1 MRCGECRYEMLVA
14 FSCKQREL
22 CPSCAAK
29 RGAELA
35 AFLADH
41 VLEDVGHSQWVF
53 TIPKMLRPLF
63 FRRRELRGGLARLA
77 WQTVRKLMAAAVEE
91 PLRPG
96 MVRVIQTFGDRINP
110 HPHVHALVARG
121 GWTRDDRFIPVP
133 YVDPTAAQT
142 LFRHKVFSFL
152 RREELITHERVELLS
167 SWRHSGFSVHNAVHV
182 ATGDG
187 RGVEALIRYM
197 MKWRAL
203 HFSTCGE

>member
-1 MRCGECRYEMLVA
+1 
-14 FSCKQREL
+14 
-22 CPSCAAK
+22 
-29 RGAELA
+29 
-35 AFLADH
+35 
-41 VLEDVGHSQWVF
+41 
-53 TIPKMLRPLF
+53 
-63 FRRRELRGGLARLA
+63 
-77 WQTVRKLMAAAVEE
+77 
-91 PLRPG
+91 
-96 MVRVIQTFGDRINP
+96 
-110 HPHVHALVARG
+110 
-121 GWTRDDRFIPVP
+121 VP